1 MRVTTTGSEDID
13 GPNWKRFLCHEK
25 TSRHLPLTGQRYK
38 MSRDLKDQLLVVKFL
53 DGKIFAARWG
63 KAAEPGAKWVL
74 NDPATCQLKPVS
86 VDIVLNYLQTAS
98 LLAEIDGLK
107 LTEQFRD
114 PDTGIVREVVRD
126 AILLEALQHMQ
137 RRTQRELGK
146 WSQVHWCAKAPFKDQ
161 YQPNQQPEL
170 ISEFPVLH
178 MNSTQRAPSALG

>member
-1 MRVTTTGSEDID
+1 MRHISLTSSY
-13 GPNWKRFLCHEK
+13 FLVGHI
-25 TSRHLPLTGQRYK
+25 
-38 MSRDLKDQLLVVKFL
+38 

-98 LLAEIDGLK
+98 LLAEIDGLE
-107 LTEQFRD
+107 LTEEFRD

-137 RRTQRELGK
+137 
-146 WSQVHWCAKAPFKDQ
+146 
-161 YQPNQQPEL
+161 
-170 ISEFPVLH
+170 
-178 MNSTQRAPSALG
+178 